1 MEEDFTPT
9 MRLDQIPKGVSVD
22 RGKKWYEDPQDPPKL
37 RGQGE
42 KEPAKEMEEWVT
54 SRRKRKRESGILE
67 AKLSTYIKR
76 TELLTVSNA
85 AGD

>member
-1 MEEDFTPT
+1 
-9 MRLDQIPKGVSVD
+9 
-22 RGKKWYEDPQDPPKL
+22 
-37 RGQGE
+37 
-42 KEPAKEMEEWVT
+42 MEEWVT